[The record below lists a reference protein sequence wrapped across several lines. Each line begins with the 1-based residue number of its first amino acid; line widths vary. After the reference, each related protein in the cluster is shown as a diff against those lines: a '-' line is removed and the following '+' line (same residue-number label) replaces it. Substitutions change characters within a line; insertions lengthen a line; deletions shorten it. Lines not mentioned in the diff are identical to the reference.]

1 MLARLV
7 ISLVIL
13 LALAAIIGVDR
24 TGGVTILENWESM
37 PQRAVTREGNSNYPQ
52 RNPFYFEGKID
63 YELLGIDEPRD
74 AWEFMQRG
82 MHKQDDLEDFEGAEA
97 DYRQSIGMNNL
108 ENGTCQIITEPPGSN
123 FGSLTPPPCMFTVR
137 SRLGYLLLHDH
148 PEEAIELFR
157 EVLEIDPLRL
167 EIHALIGEAYVI
179 EAEHA
184 HSEEEAHEAYLKAI
198 EEFKKELELSPVT
211 AEFTALTGDEANN
224 AHIHFEMAEVYEHL
238 GEHEEAIHSFENY
251 LKATK
256 WHSDVYPWRIPL
268 VQKKLE
274 ALSANIRPN
283 LARRQ
288 LRGGPR

>member
-1 MLARLV
+1 MFARLV
-7 ISLVIL
+7 ISVVVL
-13 LALAAIIGVDR
+13 LTLAAIIGIDG
-24 TGGVTILENWESM
+24 TWGVTIQENWESL
-37 PQRAVTREGNSNYPQ
+37 PQRAVTRENNPNYPQ

-63 YELLGIDEPRD
+63 YELLGIDEPQN
-74 AWEFMQRG
+74 AWEFAQRG

-97 DYRQSIGMNNL
+97 DYRQSIQMNNL
-108 ENGTCQIITEPPGSN
+108 ENGTCQLVTSVPATG
-123 FGSLTPPPCMFTVR
+123 FGNLTPPPCMFTVR

-157 EVLEIDPLRL
+157 EVLEIDPIRL
-167 EIHALIGEAYVI
+167 EIHALIGEAYVV

-198 EEFKKELELSPVT
+198 EEFKKELALSPVT

-274 ALSANIRPN
+274 E
-283 LARRQ
+283 
-288 LRGGPR
+288 LRGSL